1 MAASEEQHDLV
12 ESDDYYAWLG
22 LSSEVSTSYDDS
34 CLFPT
39 FALLMSTY
47 DVSLLELLLL
57 RWSYRFY
64 ENETVICKR
73 AQRRFFFF
81 VLLKRRRL
89 SMVKF
94 CTERTGTKYAL
105 YT

>member
-1 MAASEEQHDLV
+1 MAASEERHDLV

-22 LSSEVSTSYDDS
+22 LSSEVSTLYDDS
-34 CLFPT
+34 CLFAT

-57 RWSYRFY
+57 RRSYRFY

-73 AQRRFFFF
+73 AQRRFFF
-81 VLLKRRRL
+81 VLLKRPA
-89 SMVKF
+89 F
-94 CTERTGTKYAL
+94 EYGEIYTERTGTKYAL